1 MTELMAT
8 LRAIVRQELA
18 RVRMPELG
26 IVTQVMAHDGDDS
39 PNNHQVNVRLRS
51 SGLELQRVAVA
62 TSRLGLSALPNEN
75 DLVLVNFV
83 GGDLNLPVVV
93 GCIYDDQAH
102 PPTAALHEVVYQPP
116 DDEDSNAKRLHVE
129 LPSGCTLT
137 VQDEVVTVTMGDTSV
152 VVNKDGDVTVN
163 AKGKV
168 TIQSQDNVE
177 VEAQGDL
184 KLSAQGNVEVKAQGD
199 LKLEATGSASFK
211 GMSASVEGQSEA
223 KLKGPSVSLAGNTQF
238 SPS

>member
-18 RVRMPELG
+18 KVRPPELG
-26 IVTQVMAHDGDDS
+26 IVTQVHAHDGDDS

-51 SGLELQRVAVA
+51 SGVELQRVAVA
-62 TSRLGLSALPNEN
+62 TSRLGFSALPNEN
-75 DLVLVNFV
+75 DLVLINFV

-93 GCIYDDQAH
+93 GCVYDDTAH
-102 PPTAALHEVVYQPP
+102 PPKGDLHEVVYQPP
-116 DDEDSNAKRLHVE
+116 DEENSDARRLHIE

-168 TIQSQDNVE
+168 SIQSQSDVE
-177 VEAQGDL
+177 VQASGDL
-184 KLSAQGNVEVKAQGD
+184 KMSADGNVELKASGD
-199 LKLEATGSASFK
+199 LKMEATGNASLK
-211 GMSASVEGQSEA
+211 GAATTVEGQGEA
-223 KLKGPSVSLAGNTQF
+223 KVKAPSVSLAGNTQF

>member
-18 RVRMPELG
+18 RMRMPELG
-26 IVTQVMAHDGDDS
+26 IVTQVHVHDGEDS
-39 PNNHQVNVRLRS
+39 PGNHQVNVRLRS
-51 SGLELQRVAVA
+51 SGVELQRVAVA

-93 GCIYDDQAH
+93 GCVYDDQAH
-102 PPTAALHEVVYQPP
+102 PPVAQLHEVVYQPP
-116 DDEDSNAKRLHVE
+116 DDEDSAARRIHIE

-137 VQDEVVTVTMGDTSV
+137 VQDEAVTVTMGETEV
-152 VVNKDGDVTVN
+152 VVNKDGDVSVS

-168 TIQSQDNVE
+168 SIASQDNVE
-177 VEAQGDL
+177 VEAQGDV
-184 KLSAQGNVEVKAQGD
+184 KLTAQGNLELKASGD
-199 LKLEATGSASFK
+199 LKMEATGNASLK
-211 GMSASVEGQSEA
+211 GMATTVEGQSEA
-223 KLKGPSVSLAGNTQF
+223 KVKGPSVSLAGNTQF

>member
-1 MTELMAT
+1 MSELMAT

-26 IVTQVMAHDGDDS
+26 IVTQVHAHDSDDS

-51 SGLELQRVAVA
+51 SGVELQRVAVA
-62 TSRLGLSALPNEN
+62 TARAGFTALPNEN

-102 PPTAALHEVVYQPP
+102 PPAAQLKEIIYKPP
-116 DDEDSNAKRLHVE
+116 DEEDANLKRLHLE

-137 VQDEVVTVTMGDTSV
+137 VQDEVVTVTMGETSV
-152 VVNKDGDVTVN
+152 VVNKDGDVAVS

-168 TIQSQDNVE
+168 TVTSQDNVE
-177 VEAQGDL
+177 VEAQGDMKISAQGNLELQAQGDL
-184 KLSAQGNVEVKAQGD
+184 KLSAQGA
-199 LKLEATGSASFK
+199 ASLK
-211 GMSASVEGQSEA
+211 GMSADVEGQSAA
-223 KLKGPSVSLAGNTQF
+223 KVKAPSLSLAGNTQF

>member
-1 MTELMAT
+1 VTELMAT
-8 LRAIVRQELA
+8 LRAIVRQELS

-26 IVTQVMAHDGDDS
+26 IVTQVHAHDGDDS
-39 PNNHQVNVRLRS
+39 PSNHQVNVRLRS
-51 SGLELQRVAVA
+51 SGVELQRVAVA
-62 TSRLGLSALPNEN
+62 TARLGLSALPNEN

-93 GCIYDDQAH
+93 GCVYDDQAH
-102 PPTAALHEVVYQPP
+102 PPTAQLHEVHYQPP
-116 DDEDSNAKRLHVE
+116 DEEDSAAKRVLIT
-129 LPSGCTLT
+129 LPSGCTLAI
-137 VQDEVVTVTMGDTSV
+137 QDEAVTVTMGDTEV

-168 TIQSQDNVE
+168 SIQSQDDVEVQAQGNLKMSAQGNVE

-184 KLSAQGNVEVKAQGD
+184 KMS
-199 LKLEATGSASFK
+199 ATGNASLK
-211 GMSASVEGQSEA
+211 GMATTVEGQSEA

>member
-1 MTELMAT
+1 VTELMAT

-18 RVRMPELG
+18 KVRQPELG
-26 IVTQVMAHDGDDS
+26 IVTQVHAHDGDDS

-51 SGLELQRVAVA
+51 SGVELQRVAVA
-62 TSRLGLSALPNEN
+62 TARLGLSALPNEN
-75 DLVLVNFV
+75 DLVLVTFV

-93 GCIYDDQAH
+93 GCVYDDTAH
-102 PPTAALHEVVYQPP
+102 PPTANLHEVVYQPP
-116 DDEDSNAKRLHVE
+116 DDEDSGAKRFHLA

-137 VQDEVVTVTMGDTSV
+137 VQDEAVTVTMGDTSV

-168 TIQSQDNVE
+168 SVQSQSDVE
-177 VEAQGDL
+177 VQASGDL
-184 KLSAQGNVEVKAQGD
+184 KVSADGNVELKASGD
-199 LKLEATGSASFK
+199 LKLEATGNASLK
-211 GMSASVEGQSEA
+211 GMATTVEGQSEA
-223 KLKGPSVSLAGNTQF
+223 KVKGPSVSLAGNTQF